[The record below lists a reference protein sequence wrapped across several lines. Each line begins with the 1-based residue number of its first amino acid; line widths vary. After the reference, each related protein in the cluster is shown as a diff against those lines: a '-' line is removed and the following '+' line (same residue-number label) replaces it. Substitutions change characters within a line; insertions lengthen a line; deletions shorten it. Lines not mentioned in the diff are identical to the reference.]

1 MVPRLP
7 FTRSS
12 DPIVPTEMSHLL
24 ILAASD
30 AGPVA
35 EIAKTFGAN
44 VPALIANAISFL
56 LVALI
61 LKKWAIGPIQKTLE
75 DRRATIAQ
83 GLADASRARE
93 DLAVAHRKSQELLV
107 ETGAQTGRIIEE
119 SRAAAARV
127 TEIETQKAIAAAA
140 DIIAK
145 ARHSNDAELARLKA
159 ELRQEFGRL
168 VVEASIKVTGKILTL
183 DDQKRLAEE
192 TQRQIAA

>member
-1 MVPRLP
+1 
-7 FTRSS
+7 
-12 DPIVPTEMSHLL
+12 MSPLL
-24 ILAASD
+24 FLAAAD
-30 AGPVA
+30 AGPVG

-44 VPALIANAISFL
+44 VPALIANAISFV
-56 LVALI
+56 LVAL
-61 LKKWAIGPIQKTLE
+61 IGPIQKTLE
-75 DRRATIAQ
+75 DRRASIAQ
-83 GLADASRARE
+83 GLADAGRARE
-93 DLAVAHRKSQELLV
+93 ELAVAHRKSQELLA

-145 ARHSNDAELARLKA
+145 ARHSNEAELTRLKA